1 MDGAAIRG
9 GAPPD
14 RCRRRSGGGL
24 PDNGHRG
31 VVVYG
36 GAATFL
42 PEAPGRNATPL
53 ERRY

>member
-1 MDGAAIRG
+1 MGGVAIHG
-9 GAPPD
+9 GLGTA
-14 RCRRRSGGGL
+14 RRLQRSGGGL

-42 PEAPGRNATPL
+42 PEAPGRNAPPL